1 MLNALLHRFS
11 PSRWLT
17 ARSIKEGFDDLPTAA
32 CYFTAEGT
40 IKLCNLQ
47 MFRVYRA
54 LSGRDL
60 QTLDELHAQI
70 KQPAYGQKVG
80 LENPVFLLPDG
91 RCWFYTETPVTT
103 EDGTPYTEAVFS
115 EVTELYEKRQELL
128 AQTEELR
135 QMSRQ
140 LKELSDHVQEMTR
153 EKEILTF
160 KTRLHD
166 QMGYG
171 LAAVRQC
178 LVQEKTPDEGD
189 TALHQL
195 EKAVQ
200 LFQKDSS
207 ALTEETEWAE
217 FVQDAAALG
226 VSVHLTGTL
235 PADTARQQLL
245 LTVARECFTNAVRHA
260 DATALNLIISETEK
274 ETVWSF
280 TNNGTPPAGP
290 ITPGG
295 GLTALQRRVRAEGG
309 KLLISTTPCYQLR
322 IELPKE
328 ESV

>member
-1 MLNALLHRFS
+1 MLNALHHRFS

-17 ARSIKEGFDDLPTAA
+17 ARSIKEGFDNLPTAA

-54 LSGRDL
+54 LSGQNL
-60 QTLDELHAQI
+60 QTLEELHAQI
-70 KQPAYGQKVG
+70 EQPAYGQKVG
-80 LENPVFLLPDG
+80 QENPVFLLPDG
-91 RCWFYTETPVTT
+91 RCWFYAERSVTT
-103 EDGTPYTEAVFS
+103 ADGTPYTEAVFS
-115 EVTELYEKRQELL
+115 DVTELYEKRQELL

-140 LKELSDHVQEMTR
+140 LKELSDNVQEMTR

-178 LVQEKTPDEGD
+178 LVQKKTPDEGD

-200 LFQKDSS
+200 LFQKDSA

-226 VSVHLTGTL
+226 VTVQLTGTL
-235 PADTARQQLL
+235 PADAARQQLL
-245 LTVARECFTNAVRHA
+245 LTAARECFANAVRHA
-260 DATALNLIISETEK
+260 GATTLNLTITETEK
-274 ETVWSF
+274 ETAWSF
-280 TNNGTPPAGP
+280 TNNGTPPTGP
-290 ITPGG
+290 VTPGG
-295 GLTALQRRVRAEGG
+295 GLTALQRRVRTEGG
-309 KLLISTTPCYQLR
+309 KLLISTAPCYQLR

>member
-1 MLNALLHRFS
+1 MLNALHCWFS

-32 CYFTAEGT
+32 CYFTTEGT
-40 IKLCNLQ
+40 VKLCNLQ

-54 LSGRDL
+54 LSGQDL
-60 QTLDELHAQI
+60 QTLDELHTQI
-70 KQPAYGQKVG
+70 EQPVYGQKVG

-103 EDGTPYTEAVFS
+103 EDGTLYTEAVFS
-115 EVTELYEKRQELL
+115 DVTELYEKRQELL

-135 QMSRQ
+135 QMSHQ

-178 LVQEKTPDEGD
+178 LVQKKTPDEGD
-189 TALHQL
+189 TALHPL
-195 EKAVQ
+195 ERAVQ
-200 LFQKDSS
+200 LFQRDSS
-207 ALTEETEWAE
+207 ALTEETEWTA

-226 VSVHLTGTL
+226 VTVQLTGTL
-235 PADTARQQLL
+235 PAGAARQQLL
-245 LTVARECFTNAVRHA
+245 LTVARECFANAVRHA
-260 DATALNLIISETEK
+260 DATILNLTISETEK
-274 ETVWSF
+274 ETAWSF
-280 TNNGTPPAGP
+280 TNNDTPLAGP
-290 ITPGG
+290 VTPGG

-309 KLLISTTPCYQLR
+309 KLRISAAPRYQLC